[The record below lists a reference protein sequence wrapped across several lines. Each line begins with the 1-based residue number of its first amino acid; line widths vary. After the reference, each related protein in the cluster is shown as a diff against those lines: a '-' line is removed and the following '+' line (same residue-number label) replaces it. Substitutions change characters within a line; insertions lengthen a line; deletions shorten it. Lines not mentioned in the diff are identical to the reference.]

1 VPGPAPSPGRLVVQV
16 VREAAC
22 LLFCSLAGPEMQALV
37 LLLWTGALLGFG
49 RCQNAGQE
57 AVSRS
62 WVWWGP
68 GAGGTL
74 AIPTPPRQAARG
86 EWTAPR
92 LQARL

>member
-1 VPGPAPSPGRLVVQV
+1 MTGPALCPGRLVVQV

-49 RCQNAGQE
+49 HCQNAGPE

-62 WVWWGP
+62 WVWWGL
-68 GAGGTL
+68 G
-74 AIPTPPRQAARG
+74 RG
-86 EWTAPR
+86 
-92 LQARL
+92 